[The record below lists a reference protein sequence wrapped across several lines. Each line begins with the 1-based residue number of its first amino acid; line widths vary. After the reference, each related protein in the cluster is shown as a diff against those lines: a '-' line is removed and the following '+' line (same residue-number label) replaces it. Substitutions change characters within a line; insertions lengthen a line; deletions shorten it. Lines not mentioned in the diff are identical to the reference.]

1 MKIRTDFVT
10 NSSSTSSVCIR
21 VKSEKLARLLDQ
33 YRHLFGEDNYVRI
46 FSDGIL
52 VEEGFADCWAGV
64 PRSMEQLMDALLAG
78 LKTEVISKFA
88 HSPQV
93 SEVEQQIKDRRYAQS
108 FHGKLGE
115 EPKCTG
121 RILAVGIAYN
131 RKDPGKR
138 HTCKVEVLR
147 ERMA

>member
-1 MKIRTDFVT
+1 MAEK
-10 NSSSTSSVCIR
+10 SGTSQGKSPKYVCITR
-21 VKSEKLARLLDQ
+21 P
-33 YRHLFGEDNYVRI
+33 HHFGKTVMANMVASY
-46 FSDGIL
+46 FGK
-52 VEEGFADCWAGV
+52 GV
-64 PRSMEQLMDALLAG
+64 DSA
-78 LKTEVISKFA
+78 I
-88 HSPQV
+88 
-93 SEVEQQIKDRRYAQS
+93 QQIKDRRYAQS